1 MQWHLH
7 AVLGIGIGIGIGIG
21 LGLDIAGRLTGRPG
35 APAMTARP

>member
-21 LGLDIAGRLTGRPG
+21 LDIAGRLTGRPG
-35 APAMTARP
+35 APAMAVRP

>member
-21 LGLDIAGRLTGRPG
+21 LDIAGRLTGRPG
-35 APAMTARP
+35 AHAMTARP